1 MQPIKFRAW
10 SRILKK
16 MLYIDR
22 RSSISILMDKPVLT
36 FPINESVSSISVGEY
51 YLMQYIGI
59 KDCNEKEIYESDIV
73 YIKKYNILAIV
84 EWCNSS
90 LSYELRNIHTDII
103 MQDRLRDCHSLDI
116 TVVGDIYNNS
126 EIFIATLEH

>member
-59 KDCNEKEIYESDIV
+59 KDCN
-73 YIKKYNILAIV
+73 ILAIV